1 MSCLNNNNTNTN
13 IFVTAPTSPNPYVSR
28 KLNNLVQAQ
37 VMKRERE
44 DWERLYH
51 KTLKGIEA
59 MIDVQRAVK
68 DMKKIAEEA
77 GTTVAEMEGNILM
90 ASIDNHTTNATNITQ
105 MAEDLHYLIQSDMDD
120 RAFQVQRRLADELDR
135 YKGKGNSYVNENIQ
149 EIQEIYMEEEVKGE
163 KGRIEDEEV
172 ILIKPYEV
180 SSSTSISTH
189 STSFIE
195 DEVENLIRYMKFV
208 KTPTQTRLF
217 RPPAHYQSLKSRGEQ
232 DPEFWKEIAMALVD
246 NRHNTETS
254 RNGLPIKM
262 YQGGTPH
269 EPFFIAI
276 NCRGQVIIGLNKKI
290 VATHVL
296 GELEVLV

>member
-1 MSCLNNNNTNTN
+1 MSFPNNNT
-13 IFVTAPTSPNPYVSR
+13 FVTAPTSPNPYVSR
-28 KLNNLVQAQ
+28 KLNNLDQAQ
-37 VMKRERE
+37 VMKKERE

-77 GTTVAEMEGNILM
+77 GTTVAEMEGTILM
-90 ASIDNHTTNATNITQ
+90 ASIDNRTTNATSIIQ
-105 MAEDLHYLIQSDMDD
+105 MAEDLRYLIQSDMDD

-135 YKGKGNSYVNENIQ
+135 YKGKGNSYVDENIR

-163 KGRIEDEEV
+163 EGRIGDEEV

-195 DEVENLIRYMKFV
+195 EEIKNLIKYMKFV

-232 DPEFWKEIAMALVD
+232 DPEFWKEIAMVLVD

-254 RNGLPIKM
+254 RNGFLIKM

-276 NCRGQVIIGLNKKI
+276 DCRGQVIIGPNKKI
-290 VATHVL
+290 VATHVS

>member
-1 MSCLNNNNTNTN
+1 MSFPNNTNNNNTFT
-13 IFVTAPTSPNPYVSR
+13 TAPSSPNPYVSQ
-28 KLNNLVQAQ
+28 KLNNMDQAQ

-44 DWERLYH
+44 DWSRMYH
-51 KTLKGIEA
+51 KMLKGIEA

-77 GTTVAEMEGNILM
+77 GTAVAEMEGTVLT
-90 ASIDNHTTNATNITQ
+90 ASINNRLNNATDITQ
-105 MAEDLHYLIQSDMDD
+105 MVEDLCHLIQSDMKE
-120 RAFQVQRRLADELDR
+120 RAFQVQRRLADKLDQ
-135 YKGKGNSYVNENIQ
+135 YKGRGNSYVDANIR
-149 EIQEIYMEEEVKGE
+149 EIQEIYMNEEVKREG
-163 KGRIEDEEV
+163 GRVEDEEV

-195 DEVENLIRYMKFV
+195 DEIENLIKYMKFV
-208 KTPTQTRLF
+208 KSPTQTRLF

-232 DPEFWKEIAMALVD
+232 DTEFWKEIAMALVD
-246 NRHNTETS
+246 NQHNTETS
-254 RNGLPIKM
+254 RNRLPIKM
-262 YQGGTPH
+262 YQGGAPH

-276 NCRGQVIIGLNKKI
+276 NYRGQVIIGPNKKI
-290 VATHVL
+290 VATHVV

>member
-1 MSCLNNNNTNTN
+1 MSFLTNNNNT
-13 IFVTAPTSPNPYVSR
+13 FVMAPTSPNPYVSR
-28 KLNNLVQAQ
+28 KLNNMDQAQ
-37 VMKRERE
+37 VMRRERE
-44 DWERLYH
+44 DWSRLYH

-68 DMKKIAEEA
+68 DMKKLAEEA
-77 GTTVAEMEGNILM
+77 GTTVAEMEGIILM
-90 ASIDNHTTNATNITQ
+90 ASIDNRTTNAMNITQ
-105 MAEDLHYLIQSDMDD
+105 MVEDLRYLIQSDMDD
-120 RAFQVQRRLADELDR
+120 RAFQVQRRLADELDQ
-135 YKGKGNSYVNENIQ
+135 YKGKGNSYVDENIR
-149 EIQEIYMEEEVKGE
+149 EIQELYIDKETKGE
-163 KGRIEDEEV
+163 EGRVEDEEV

-195 DEVENLIRYMKFV
+195 DEIENLIKYMKFV

-246 NRHNTETS
+246 NQHNTETS
-254 RNGLPIKM
+254 RNGFLIKM

-269 EPFFIAI
+269 KPFFIAI
-276 NCRGQVIIGLNKKI
+276 DCRGQVIIGPNKKI
-290 VATHVL
+290 VATHMS

>member
-1 MSCLNNNNTNTN
+1 
-13 IFVTAPTSPNPYVSR
+13 
-28 KLNNLVQAQ
+28 
-37 VMKRERE
+37 MKKERE
-44 DWERLYH
+44 DWEKLYH
-51 KTLKGIEA
+51 KTLRGIEA
-59 MIDVQRAVK
+59 MIDIQRAVK
-68 DMKKIAEEA
+68 DMKKLAEEA
-77 GTTVAEMEGNILM
+77 GTTVAEMEGTILT
-90 ASIDNHTTNATNITQ
+90 ASIDNRTTNATNITQ
-105 MAEDLHYLIQSDMDD
+105 IAEDLCYLTQSDMDD

-135 YKGKGNSYVNENIQ
+135 YKGKGNSYVDANIR
-149 EIQEIYMEEEVKGE
+149 EIQELYMDEEKKGE
-163 KGRIEDEEV
+163 EGRVEDEEV

-195 DEVENLIRYMKFV
+195 DKIENLIKYMKFV

-254 RNGLPIKM
+254 RNGYPIKM

-276 NCRGQVIIGLNKKI
+276 DCWGQVIIGPNKKI
-290 VATHVL
+290 VATHVS

>member
-1 MSCLNNNNTNTN
+1 MSFPNNNT
-13 IFVTAPTSPNPYVSR
+13 FVTAPTSPNPYVSR
-28 KLNNLVQAQ
+28 KLNNLDQAQ
-37 VMKRERE
+37 VMKKERE

-77 GTTVAEMEGNILM
+77 GTTVAEMEGTILM
-90 ASIDNHTTNATNITQ
+90 ASIDNRTTNATSIIQ
-105 MAEDLHYLIQSDMDD
+105 MAEDLRYLIQSDMDD

-135 YKGKGNSYVNENIQ
+135 YKGKGNSYVDENIR

-163 KGRIEDEEV
+163 EGRIGDEEV

-195 DEVENLIRYMKFV
+195 EEIENLIKYMKFV

-254 RNGLPIKM
+254 RNGFLIKM

-276 NCRGQVIIGLNKKI
+276 DCRGQVIIGPNKKI
-290 VATHVL
+290 VATHVS

>member
-1 MSCLNNNNTNTN
+1 MSFPNNNT
-13 IFVTAPTSPNPYVSR
+13 FVTAPTSPNPYISR
-28 KLNNLVQAQ
+28 KLNNLDQAQ
-37 VMKRERE
+37 VMKKERE

-51 KTLKGIEA
+51 KTLKEIKA

-68 DMKKIAEEA
+68 EMKKIAEEA

-105 MAEDLHYLIQSDMDD
+105 MAEDLRYLIQSDMDD

-135 YKGKGNSYVNENIQ
+135 YKGKSNSYVDKNIR
-149 EIQEIYMEEEVKGE
+149 EIQEIYMEEEVKE
-163 KGRIEDEEV
+163 KKGRIEDEEV

-189 STSFIE
+189 STSFIK
-195 DEVENLIRYMKFV
+195 DEIENLIKYMKFV

-217 RPPAHYQSLKSRGEQ
+217 QPPTHYQSLKSRGEQ

-262 YQGGTPH
+262 YQEGTPH
-269 EPFFIAI
+269 KPFFIAI
-276 NCRGQVIIGLNKKI
+276 DCWGQVIIGPNKKI
-290 VATHVL
+290 VAMHVS

>member
-1 MSCLNNNNTNTN
+1 
-13 IFVTAPTSPNPYVSR
+13 
-28 KLNNLVQAQ
+28 
-37 VMKRERE
+37 
-44 DWERLYH
+44 
-51 KTLKGIEA
+51 
-59 MIDVQRAVK
+59 
-68 DMKKIAEEA
+68 MKKVAEEA
-77 GTTVAEMEGNILM
+77 GTTVSEMEGIILT
-90 ASIDNHTTNATNITQ
+90 ASIDNRTTNATNITQ
-105 MAEDLHYLIQSDMDD
+105 MVEDLHYLIQSNMDD

-135 YKGKGNSYVNENIQ
+135 YKGKGNSYVDENIR

-163 KGRIEDEEV
+163 KGRIEDEGV

-180 SSSTSISTH
+180 SSSISISTH

-195 DEVENLIRYMKFV
+195 DEIENLIKYMKFV

-246 NRHNTETS
+246 NQHNTETS
-254 RNGLPIKM
+254 RNGFLIKM
-262 YQGGTPH
+262 YQGGTLH

-276 NCRGQVIIGLNKKI
+276 DCWGQVIIGPNKKI
-290 VATHVL
+290 VAMHVS